1 MVIASYYNSL
11 WCIFLG
17 CSSSVVRDVVFMI
30 ATSSNIGESRFQVV
44 REMIENITINLKVN
58 SPESLIGLITF
69 NYIARLEFNISSH
82 TDLSTLIPAI
92 NPGLPYYAN
101 SDFVNTANALR
112 FLLSGSVE
120 GGFLQLRNN
129 TSKVA
134 VVIYDGY
141 RSSSSSSLQSAA
153 KSLHAANIFDVYAIG
168 IGNNRYSDLQLI
180 ASNPSFVFSTYLS
193 RYAPWLENQVIKQ
206 LCSSK

>member
-1 MVIASYYNSL
+1 MVDTGSY
-11 WCIFLG
+11 
-17 CSSSVVRDVVFMI
+17 
-30 ATSSNIGESRFQVV
+30 IGASRFQII

-69 NYIARLEFNISSH
+69 DSIARLEFNISNH

-92 NPGLPYYAN
+92 NPGIPYYAN
-101 SDFVNTANALR
+101 SYSTNTASALR

-120 GGFLQLRNN
+120 GGFLRLRDN

-134 VVIYDGY
+134 IVIIYGY
-141 RSSSSSSLQSAA
+141 SSSSSLLQSVA
-153 KSLHAANIFDVYAIG
+153 KSLHAANIFDVYAVG
-168 IGNNRYSDLQLI
+168 ISFNGYNDLQVI
-180 ASNPSFVFSTYLS
+180 ASNPSFVFFTSYLPTYV
-193 RYAPWLENQVIKQ
+193 RWLENLVINQ

>member
-17 CSSSVVRDVVFMI
+17 CSRSVVRDVVFMI

-69 NYIARLEFNISSH
+69 DYVTRLEFNISKH

-101 SDFVNTANALR
+101 SDTTNTASALS

-120 GGFLQLRNN
+120 GGFLQLRDN
-129 TSKVA
+129 TAKVA
-134 VVIYDGY
+134 IVIYDGY
-141 RSSSSSSLQSAA
+141 RSRSSSLQSAA
-153 KSLHAANIFDVYAIG
+153 KSLHAANIFDVYAVG
-168 IGNNRYSDLQLI
+168 IGSNRYYDLFLI
-180 ASNPSFVFSTYLS
+180 ASKLSFVFATSTLTL
-193 RYAPWLENQVIKQ
+193 RAQALEYHVINQ